1 MTQLQGLKYQGL
13 QILIEPGDILRQDG
27 LYSLIRELLLYIV
40 NDVEYCLVCKLV
52 RISVWHLN
60 LNLTHHY
67 Q

>member
-52 RISVWHLN
+52 RISV
-60 LNLTHHY
+60 
-67 Q
+67 